1 MGKMPRK
8 LSLYGVILAILL
20 FVIFQMSSVPIQ
32 AETQS
37 PEANV
42 NQEVSTFSNPAQ
54 AAHAENLA
62 AAAAKNDPNVQA
74 AFVALEAAEKA
85 LQDAEASHNENAI
98 ALAEAAYDAA
108 KANFEAA
115 LAQAAGVALDEIAD
129 MRSDGLGWG
138 QIAHAL
144 GLHPGLLGLGHTQA
158 LGLHPAPV
166 GFDYTKGATERNM
179 QTGLAIGH
187 GVSNSSGSGGG
198 RGLGNAVGQGGSQSS
213 GHGAGQGGGHGGG
226 GGNGGGHGGGGGN
239 GGGGGGGGGHG
250 AK

>member
-8 LSLYGVILAILL
+8 LSSCGVILGFLL

-42 NQEVSTFSNPAQ
+42 DQEVSTFSNPAQ

-62 AAAAKNDPNVQA
+62 AAAAKNDPNVHA
-74 AFVALEAAEKA
+74 AFAALEAAEKA
-85 LQDAEASHNENAI
+85 LQDATASHNENAI
-98 ALAEAAYDAA
+98 ALAEAAYDSA

-138 QIAHAL
+138 QIAHEL
-144 GLHPGLLGLGHTQA
+144 GLHPGLLGLGHTRELE

-166 GFDYTKGATERNM
+166 GFDRTKGATERNM

-187 GVSNSSGSGGG
+187 GVSNRSGSDGG

-213 GHGAGQGGGHGGG
+213 GHGGGQGGGH
-226 GGNGGGHGGGGGN
+226 GGGHGGGGGN
-239 GGGGGGGGGHG
+239 GGGGGHG